1 MVPLQGLATAV
12 IADIM
17 RRQPPTPGKIAFA
30 WNVAVG
36 PALARVTTGVDLRE
50 RVLHITAKDAR
61 WAKEIERAA
70 DTILARV
77 QILLGAGTVTGL
89 RVRNLS

>member
-17 RRQPPTPGKIAFA
+17 RRQPSTPGKIAFA

-36 PALARVTTGVDLRE
+36 PALARVTTSVDLRE
-50 RVLHITAKDAR
+50 RVLHITTKDAR

-77 QILLGAGTVTGL
+77 QILLGTGSVTGL